1 MTSKPNPARFVGLR
15 LDDATRERVEALAPY
30 LATRAP
36 IRANFSGAARF
47 LLIDALQRFEGE
59 AKRNAKPAPEPTPA
73 PVVAPVAP
81 PDDLGRFEELA
92 RQLAELRAEQ
102 TPLREM
108 LARIADALPFD
119 AKPEE
124 ALALEAAAV
133 ALHGRHVAEVAAFDA
148 ASALARDKGAARAA
162 AKRTS
167 KGSEHTPDN
176 VAQLA
181 PFDVPA
187 DQLAPFDV
195 RADLARHSAEA
206 KRARKW
212 SEHTPD
218 AVAARDAVK
227 AELAHARIV
236 GNVNTARVLE
246 RRLEARERQ
255 LELAGQLDE
264 ARRQRDAH
272 LDAGRTLPADLD
284 ASIAA
289 LARAYGGASRL
300 EVE

>member
-81 PDDLGRFEELA
+81 PDDLGRFDELA

-133 ALHGRHVAEVAAFDA
+133 TLHGRRRIEPAAPAAPHPELEAVLAAAE
-148 ASALARDKGAARAA
+148 LARDTGAAAA
-162 AKRTS
+162 
-167 KGSEHTPDN
+167 
-176 VAQLA
+176 
-181 PFDVPA
+181 
-187 DQLAPFDV
+187 
-195 RADLARHSAEA
+195 A

-218 AVAARDAVK
+218 AVTARDAVK
-227 AELAHARIV
+227 AALAEARIK
-236 GNVNTARVLE
+236 GNVNTARDLE

-255 LELAGQLDE
+255 VELAAQLDE
-264 ARRQRDAH
+264 ARRHRDAH
-272 LDAGRTLPADLD
+272 FDAGRAVPDALE
-284 ASIAA
+284 ASIAQ
-289 LARAYGGASRL
+289 LKTAYGGASRF

>member
-47 LLIDALQRFEGE
+47 LLLDALQRFEGE
-59 AKRNAKPAPEPTPA
+59 AKRNAKPAPEQTPAPA

-133 ALHGRHVAEVAAFDA
+133 ALHGRHVA
-148 ASALARDKGAARAA
+148 
-162 AKRTS
+162 
-167 KGSEHTPDN
+167 
-176 VAQLA
+176 
-181 PFDVPA
+181 
-187 DQLAPFDV
+187 QLAPFDV

-227 AELAHARIV
+227 AELAQARIV
-236 GNVNTARVLE
+236 GNVNTARALE

-272 LDAGRTLPADLD
+272 LCVGRAAPEALE
-284 ASIAA
+284 ASIAQ
-289 LARAYGGASRL
+289 LKTAYGGASRL

>member
-59 AKRNAKPAPEPTPA
+59 AKRNAKTAPEPTA
-73 PVVAPVAP
+73 AP
-81 PDDLGRFEELA
+81 PAEPTAAESGRFDELA

-108 LARIADALPFD
+108 LARIANALPFD

-133 ALHGRHVAEVAAFDA
+133 SLHGLQWPPLAVPIPPDQIKPRPSLVPMTSDADLVAAFDA
-148 ASALARDKGAARAA
+148 A
-162 AKRTS
+162 
-167 KGSEHTPDN
+167 
-176 VAQLA
+176 
-181 PFDVPA
+181 
-187 DQLAPFDV
+187 
-195 RADLARHSAEA
+195 ADLARDTGAAAAA

-227 AELAHARIV
+227 AALAEARIK
-236 GNVNTARVLE
+236 GNVNTARDLE

-255 LELAGQLDE
+255 VELAAQLDE
-264 ARRQRDAH
+264 ARRHRDAH
-272 LDAGRTLPADLD
+272 FDAGRAVPDALE
-284 ASIAA
+284 ASIAQ
-289 LARAYGGASRL
+289 LKTAYGGASRF

>member
-47 LLIDALQRFEGE
+47 LLIDALQRFESE
-59 AKRNAKPAPEPTPA
+59 AKRNAKPAPEPTA
-73 PVVAPVAP
+73 AP
-81 PDDLGRFEELA
+81 PAEPTAAESGRFDELA

-102 TPLREM
+102 LPLREM

-133 ALHGRHVAEVAAFDA
+133 TLHGRRRSLVPMTSDADLVAAFDA
-148 ASALARDKGAARAA
+148 AAEAARDNG
-162 AKRTS
+162 
-167 KGSEHTPDN
+167 
-176 VAQLA
+176 
-181 PFDVPA
+181 
-187 DQLAPFDV
+187 
-195 RADLARHSAEA
+195 A

-218 AVAARDAVK
+218 AVTARDAVK
-227 AELAHARIV
+227 AALAEARIK
-236 GNVNTARVLE
+236 GNVNTARDLE

-255 LELAGQLDE
+255 VELAAQLDE
-264 ARRQRDAH
+264 ARRHRDAH
-272 LDAGRTLPADLD
+272 FDAGRAVPDALE
-284 ASIAA
+284 ASIAQ
-289 LARAYGGASRL
+289 LKTAYGGASRF

>member
-148 ASALARDKGAARAA
+148 DAALARDNGRTLGAAAA
-162 AKRTS
+162 
-167 KGSEHTPDN
+167 
-176 VAQLA
+176 
-181 PFDVPA
+181 
-187 DQLAPFDV
+187 
-195 RADLARHSAEA
+195 A

-236 GNVNTARVLE
+236 GNVNTARALE

-264 ARRQRDAH
+264 ARRQRDGH
-272 LDAGRTLPADLD
+272 LDAGRAAPEALE
-284 ASIAA
+284 ASIAQ
-289 LARAYGGASRL
+289 LKTAYGGASRL

>member
-47 LLIDALQRFEGE
+47 LLIDALQRFESE

-73 PVVAPVAP
+73 PPAEPTPAES
-81 PDDLGRFEELA
+81 GRFDELA

-133 ALHGRHVAEVAAFDA
+133 TLHGRRRIEPAAPVAPHPELAAV
-148 ASALARDKGAARAA
+148 LAEGGFHNVNGAAAA
-162 AKRTS
+162 
-167 KGSEHTPDN
+167 
-176 VAQLA
+176 
-181 PFDVPA
+181 
-187 DQLAPFDV
+187 
-195 RADLARHSAEA
+195 A

-218 AVAARDAVK
+218 AVTARDAVK
-227 AELAHARIV
+227 AALAEARIK
-236 GNVNTARVLE
+236 GNVNTARDLE

-255 LELAGQLDE
+255 VELAAQLDE
-264 ARRQRDAH
+264 ARRHRDAH
-272 LDAGRTLPADLD
+272 FDAGRAVPDALE
-284 ASIAA
+284 ASIAQ
-289 LARAYGGASRL
+289 LKTAYGGASRF

>member
-1 MTSKPNPARFVGLR
+1 
-15 LDDATRERVEALAPY
+15 
-30 LATRAP
+30 
-36 IRANFSGAARF
+36 
-47 LLIDALQRFEGE
+47 
-59 AKRNAKPAPEPTPA
+59 
-73 PVVAPVAP
+73 
-81 PDDLGRFEELA
+81 
-92 RQLAELRAEQ
+92 
-102 TPLREM
+102 M

-133 ALHGRHVAEVAAFDA
+133 ALHGRHIAEGAAFDA
-148 ASALARDKGAARAA
+148 ASALARDNGAAAA
-162 AKRTS
+162 
-167 KGSEHTPDN
+167 
-176 VAQLA
+176 
-181 PFDVPA
+181 
-187 DQLAPFDV
+187 
-195 RADLARHSAEA
+195 A

-218 AVAARDAVK
+218 AEALRDAVK

-236 GNVNTARVLE
+236 GNVNTARALE